1 MVQDRMNETTINP
14 RHRFDTYH
22 AGSENS
28 KAVELMKSLACS
40 GLGHCIFLI
49 GPSACGKTHLLS
61 AYANT
66 VLANNP
72 DHKLLY
78 LRIDDLMSQY
88 ATSLHSNCF
97 SAFSEHLASCQLL
110 LLDNVQ
116 FALGREDLIQTI
128 SEVYIQHGKSIL
140 MAGDYLLRN
149 LQKLPLS
156 VIKLVL
162 PSYSTRYE
170 IVQHQAAEMGLS
182 IETSAL
188 EKIAMKSKN
197 ARQLRGAILHEHLNQ
212 NLSDISSTMN
222 H

>member
-22 AGSENS
+22 AGNENLQ
-28 KAVELMKSLACS
+28 AVELMKNLACS

-61 AYANT
+61 AFANT

-72 DHKLLY
+72 DCTILY
-78 LRIDDLMSQY
+78 LRIDDFVSQY
-88 ATSLHSNCF
+88 VTALRSNCF
-97 SAFSEHLASCQLL
+97 STFREKLTSFQLL

-116 FALGREDLIQTI
+116 FALGREHLIQI
-128 SEVYIQHGKSIL
+128 IAEAYIQHGKSIL
-140 MAGDYLLRN
+140 MAGDYLLPN
-149 LQKLPLS
+149 FQNLPLS

-170 IVQHQAAEMGLS
+170 IVQHQAAEMGIS
-182 IETSAL
+182 IETAVL
-188 EKIAMKSKN
+188 ERIAIISKN
-197 ARQLRGAILHEHLNQ
+197 ARQLRGAILHEHLSQKLLDIDAMNQ
-212 NLSDISSTMN
+212 
-222 H
+222 